1 MGEPASAPLREAAW
15 GDYIRRCVSRDESAL
30 AALYDESSQL
40 AYTIALRI
48 LQDEADASEVVL
60 DVYKQVWD
68 AAARFDE
75 RRGSAAAW
83 IVILARSRAMDR
95 RRSRAARMRTAVKVE
110 ELHDV
115 ISRQPSPESLA
126 IASQSSRSVMRA
138 LEAVP
143 LEQRQA
149 LELAFFGGLSH
160 SEIADKLGEPL
171 GTVKTRIRLGVG
183 RLRELLKDAVR

>member
-1 MGEPASAPLREAAW
+1 MGEPASAALREAAW
-15 GDYIRRCVSRDESAL
+15 GDYVRRCASRDESAL

-40 AYTIALRI
+40 TYTIAKRI
-48 LQDEADASEVVL
+48 LQDEADGSEVVL

-83 IVILARSRAMDR
+83 IVVLARSRAMDR

-138 LEAVP
+138 LAAVP
-143 LEQRQA
+143 SEQREA

-160 SEIADKLGEPL
+160 SEIADRLGEPL
-171 GTVKTRIRLGVG
+171 GTVKTRIRLAVG

>member
-30 AALYDESSQL
+30 AALYDDSSQL